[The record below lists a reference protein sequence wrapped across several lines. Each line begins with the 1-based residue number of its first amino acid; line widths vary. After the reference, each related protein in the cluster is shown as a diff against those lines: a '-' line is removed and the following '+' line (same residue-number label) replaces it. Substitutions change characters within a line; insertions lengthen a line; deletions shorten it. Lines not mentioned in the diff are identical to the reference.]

1 MDTSTL
7 ALKQERIACSAAAA
21 ERYGIPPRL
30 LLAVA
35 EQEGGRPGQWVRNRN
50 GTFDVG
56 SLQFNTAYLSDL
68 ARFGITPAHVAAH
81 GCYPYELA
89 AWRLR
94 GHLNEGGA
102 DVWTLAANYHSRTP
116 SANAR
121 YRAQLVARAAQGAV
135 ISVAAARSTALA
147 PRALKSALAT
157 VQAAARAATSVPGF
171 GAAKSPSI
179 REISP

>member
-1 MDTSTL
+1 MDAGTV
-7 ALKQERIACSAAAA
+7 ALKQERVVCSAAAA
-21 ERYGIPPRL
+21 QRYGIPPRL

-56 SLQFNTAYLSDL
+56 SLQFNTAYLADL

-102 DVWTLAANYHSRTP
+102 DVWTLAANYHSRSP

-121 YRAQLVARAAQGAV
+121 YRARLVARAADGAV
-135 ISVAAARSTALA
+135 IPVVAFRNAAPTGRA
-147 PRALKSALAT
+147 PESALAA
-157 VQAAARAATSVPGF
+157 VRAAARAGTSVPGF
-171 GAAKSPSI
+171 GAVKTPRI
-179 REISP
+179 REIRP